1 MTTLFDATV
10 RRNLNRSF
18 GRGLLRSL
26 PTARSIWS
34 DDDDAWAAAEF
45 ASEFNPQASAFD
57 RELERRAQEAAW
69 TDSYCRG
76 CLPL

>member
-26 PTARSIWS
+26 PTACRTWS
-34 DDDDAWAAAEF
+34 DDDAAWAAAEF
-45 ASEFNPQASAFD
+45 ASEVNLQASVFD
-57 RELERRAQEAAW
+57 RELERGAQEAAW

-76 CLPL
+76 VLPL